1 MSDPLDV
8 ARNLFINDE
17 SELRSGWRVLAFFL
31 VFILAASLLTGLA
44 KAFATLFPSLDS
56 LLVEPFGSGNLSR
69 PKLFYLVGGNLGNF
83 AVAVV
88 ASAVCARTLER
99 RSVGSVGFRF
109 HRGWHRDFGLG
120 SLMGAASLAIA
131 VGIAAAIGALSFE
144 VHTRDGAQIALG
156 LIIVFLFFLTSGATE
171 ELIFRGF
178 PFQALVHNLG
188 GRTAVAVTSV
198 IFGLVHLWNPSA
210 TALST
215 INTILAGFWLGLAYL
230 ITRSLWLATA
240 LHYSWNFAMVFIFGL
255 PVSGLTTLNELAW
268 LRGSIGTPLLVSGGS
283 YGPEGGVAATA
294 ALILSTL
301 AIWKSGLFTASEEML
316 AASQHGQRKP
326 NLVRITPEEDERLQ
340 PKSDPDGAEQ
350 ESNPS
355 PN

>member
-8 ARNLFINDE
+8 ARNIFINDE

-44 KAFATLFPSLDS
+44 KAFAMLFPSLDS
-56 LLVEPFGSGNLSR
+56 LLVEPSDSGHLSR
-69 PKLFYLVGGNLGNF
+69 PELSYLAGSNFGNLAA
-83 AVAVV
+83 AVI

-99 RSVGSVGFRF
+99 RSLGSVGFRL
-109 HRGWHRDFGLG
+109 HRGWRPDFGLG

-131 VGIAAAIGALSFE
+131 VGIAAATGAFSFG
-144 VHTRDGAQIALG
+144 VHTRDGAQIARG
-156 LIIVFLFFLTSGATE
+156 FIIVFLFFLSSGATE

-188 GRTAVAVTSV
+188 GGTAVAMTSV
-198 IFGLVHLWNPSA
+198 IFGLVHIWNPSA

-215 INTILAGFWLGLAYL
+215 INTILAGLWLGLAYL
-230 ITRSLWLATA
+230 MTRSLWLATA
-240 LHYSWNFAMVFIFGL
+240 LHYSWNFAMAFIFGL

-268 LRGSIGTPLLVSGGS
+268 LRGSIGTPLWVSGGS
-283 YGPEGGVAATA
+283 YGPEGGVAATV

-301 AIWKSGLFTASEEML
+301 AIWKSGLFTPSEEMIS
-316 AASQHGQRKP
+316 AIKHGKREPAFAS
-326 NLVRITPEEDERLQ
+326 ITPEEQPPSDLQ
-340 PKSDPDGAEQ
+340 PSEG

-355 PN
+355 PS